1 MGQGVGLALP
11 PRGDHVSRLAAL
23 ALLTAAFAP
32 AAVLGAMPVVAPVV
46 IFCVAVA
53 MAVAAF
59 DRAPEPIPVEAPT
72 DAATTR

>member
-1 MGQGVGLALP
+1 M
-11 PRGDHVSRLAAL
+11 SRLAAL
-23 ALLTAAFAP
+23 VLLTAAFAP

-59 DRAPEPIPVEAPT
+59 ERAPEPAVVETPT
-72 DAATTR
+72 GASSTR

>member
-59 DRAPEPIPVEAPT
+59 DRAPEAIPVEAPT